1 MFAACVLGISFDKAR
16 AFDLGS
22 ETSQGQGQVKV
33 VREQLMTEDTKD
45 VELSVDDVTDRI
57 CAHFHNCSAILT
69 VVIFYNF
76 RNILFNCR
84 ISFAELTPVPCSCLR
99 LAFDGVLSSFL
110 HLHLALFFCHIETYD
125 RSCVKTSSLLCMMLP
140 SVL

>member
-1 MFAACVLGISFDKAR
+1 MITGTTTIGEHKLTCCISVAVRPAVPCVMFAACVLGISFDKAR

-57 CAHFHNCSAILT
+57 CAYS
-69 VVIFYNF
+69 
-76 RNILFNCR
+76 
-84 ISFAELTPVPCSCLR
+84 
-99 LAFDGVLSSFL
+99 
-110 HLHLALFFCHIETYD
+110 
-125 RSCVKTSSLLCMMLP
+125 
-140 SVL
+140 